1 MQHEVPHA
9 CKTGKMITQLD
20 ERPPPQTVSGTI
32 HDLLKASVERNAAAI
47 AIAAS
52 GRQPLSYLRLLHQ
65 VEDTVRALSSAGL
78 KRNDRVALVL
88 PNGPEMAVA
97 FLAVAA
103 GATCAPLNP
112 AYTEDEFDFYISD
125 LNARALI
132 VASGVDSPARKVARK
147 RQVPIIELV
156 PTVEAEAGVF
166 TLEATEI
173 SVADGPRFATPFDT
187 ALVLHT
193 SGTTSRPKI
202 VPLTHA
208 NVCHSAFNIAASLAL
223 TPHDCCLNVMP
234 LFHIHGLI
242 AAVLSSL
249 AAGARIACAPRF
261 NPEEFFGW
269 LDAFQPTWYTAAP
282 TIHQAILASAA
293 ANRAVI
299 ARRPLRLIRSSSAA
313 LPKQVLHDLE
323 EVFQAQVIEAYGM
336 TEASHQMASNPL
348 APQPRK
354 SGSVGIAAGPEVAIM
369 DQAGNLLPHGDI
381 GEVVIRGANVTKGYE
396 NNPQANAAAFSNGW
410 FRTGD
415 QGRYDSDGYLFLTG
429 RLKEI
434 INQGGEKVAPVE
446 IDEVLIRHSAVAQ
459 AVTFSLP
466 HPTLGEAVAA
476 AVVLKKEAQTTEREL
491 RDFAAARLAEFK
503 VPQQILIVDEIPKGP
518 TGKVQRIGLADKL
531 AHLLAARRHANFVQ
545 AATVV
550 EKDVT
555 EIWRQLLNA
564 ERVGLRDDFNALG
577 GDSLSMATMIL
588 QIEER
593 FKVTVPIEDFLKSP
607 TVQTLVQLIRPDE
620 CSAPRTRADAP
631 AASKPVTDSFWGG
644 LRNRLFQCIALYIPG
659 NKTSRIWLH
668 RKRGVSIGRNV
679 SIGTSALIETA
690 YPRLVSI
697 GDNVTIGMRA
707 IIIAHFRD
715 STAQSRMLDRP
726 TVRLEDNVYLGPGVI
741 VLPNVTIGNGAVVS
755 AGSVVTHSVPPKTL
769 VQGNPAKPVAR
780 CGVSLGGGVPYEQFL
795 RQLTPIKD

>member
-1 MQHEVPHA
+1 MRA
-9 CKTGKMITQLD
+9 
-20 ERPPPQTVSGTI
+20 VSTTI
-32 HDLLKASVERNAAAI
+32 HDLLNASAERNAAAI
-47 AIAAS
+47 AIAAP
-52 GRQPLSYLRLLHQ
+52 GRPPLSYRRLLHQ
-65 VEDTVRALSSAGL
+65 VEDTVRTLAAAGL
-78 KRNDRVALVL
+78 KRNDRVAVVL
-88 PNGPEMAVA
+88 PNGPEMAVT

-103 GATCAPLNP
+103 GAICAPLNP

-132 VASGVDSPARKVARK
+132 ILSGLDSPARKVAQR
-147 RQVPIIELV
+147 RQVRVIELSSNS
-156 PTVEAEAGVF
+156 EAEAGVF
-166 TLEATEI
+166 TLDTKSPARVDPT
-173 SVADGPRFATPFDT
+173 FARSSDT

-202 VPLTHA
+202 VPLTQA
-208 NVCHSAFNIAASLAL
+208 NVCHSAHNIAATLAL

-249 AAGARIACAPRF
+249 GAGASIVCAPRF
-261 NPEEFFGW
+261 NPDNFFAG

-282 TIHQAILASAA
+282 TIHQSVLANAA
-293 ANRAVI
+293 TNRAVI

-313 LPKQVLHDLE
+313 LPKQVLDDLE
-323 EVFQAQVIEAYGM
+323 EVFQTQVIEAYGM

-348 APQPRK
+348 APRSRK
-354 SGSVGIAAGPEVAIM
+354 ANSVGLPAGPEVAIM
-369 DQAGNLLPHGDI
+369 DEAGNLLPTGST
-381 GEVVIRGANVTKGYE
+381 GEVVIRGSNVTAGYE
-396 NNPQANAAAFSNGW
+396 NNPQANASAFCNGW

-415 QGRYDSDGYLFLTG
+415 QGRFDGDGYLFLTG

-434 INQGGEKVAPVE
+434 INQGGEKVAPLE
-446 IDEVLIRHSAVAQ
+446 IDDVLIRHPAVAQ

-476 AVVLKKEAQTTEREL
+476 AIVPKKGAQLTEHEL
-491 RDFAAARLAEFK
+491 RDFATARLAEFK
-503 VPQQILIVDEIPKGP
+503 VPQAFLIVEEIPKGA

-531 AHLLAARRHANFVQ
+531 AHVLSARRQASFVTPTT
-545 AATVV
+545 AI
-550 EKDVT
+550 EKEVS
-555 EIWRQLLNA
+555 EIWRQRLNA
-564 ERVGLRDDFNALG
+564 EHVGLHDHFSSLG
-577 GDSLSMATMIL
+577 GDSLSMASMII
-588 QIEER
+588 QVEER
-593 FKVTVPIEDFLKSP
+593 FKTMVPIEDFLKSP

-620 CSAPRTRADAP
+620 SSAAP
-631 AASKPVTDSFWGG
+631 APAVAPLASRPVTDSFWSG
-644 LRNRLFQCIALYIPG
+644 LHNRLFQCIALYIPG

-707 IIIAHFRD
+707 VIIAHFRD
-715 STAQSRMLDRP
+715 STVQSRMLDRP

-741 VLPNVTIGNGAVVS
+741 VLPNVTIGHGAVVS
-755 AGSVVTHSVPPKTL
+755 AGSVVTHSVPAKTL
-769 VQGNPAKPVAR
+769 VQGNPAKAVAR

-795 RQLTPIKD
+795 RQLTPIED